1 MCNAAKEE
9 EKATYHVDICVYQ
22 SRCCYDI
29 GLKELSVHRFSAYQ
43 IQFTRNNGKSLNST
57 FVLLRHRGVY
67 TIVNRFLRLTDNRT
81 VAMSRFSVE
90 FIFPYLVIDESYH
103 TAALR
108 LKR

>member
-43 IQFTRNNGKSLNST
+43 
-57 FVLLRHRGVY
+57 
-67 TIVNRFLRLTDNRT
+67 RFLRLTDNRT